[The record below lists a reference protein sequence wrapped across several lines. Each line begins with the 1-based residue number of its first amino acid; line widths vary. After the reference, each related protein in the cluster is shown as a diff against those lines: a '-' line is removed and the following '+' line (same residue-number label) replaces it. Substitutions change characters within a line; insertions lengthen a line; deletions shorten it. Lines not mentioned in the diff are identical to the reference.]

1 MTLKPDQQAK
11 KIRAEVFHHMC
22 KTRGW
27 KYRVFLR
34 YLLFFKYIAFAPTR
48 GEFLES
54 YYVLMRYLD
63 DIVDGDLPLSKS
75 YKNEIEYLNGK
86 IEFSKNLVNPK
97 DEIDSLMMYCF
108 KLAEEF
114 GEDFHS
120 ETTDILN
127 ALMFDARRRGKEIIF
142 PKGELFYHF
151 HLMDVRGTIRAT
163 LKIFKDDP
171 DKYRILEP
179 LGIACRHQYNIEDF
193 EADVAAGYINISLEE
208 FERFGIRREDLHNTS
223 SPVIVLWLRHHAK
236 EGLSLLSEHNRIL
249 PQGNFSLLEK
259 AVFKVVYELPA
270 RKAFLKFLSRTQN
283 QDSGKSYE

>member
-11 KIRAEVFHHMC
+11 KFRSEVFRHMC
-22 KTRGW
+22 ETRGW

-54 YYVLMRYLD
+54 YYTLMRYLD
-63 DIVDGDLPLSKS
+63 DVVDGDLPLPKS
-75 YKNEIEYLNGK
+75 YANESEYLSEK
-86 IEFSKNLVNPK
+86 IEFSKNPIEPK

-114 GEDFHS
+114 GEDFHA
-120 ETTDILN
+120 ETSDILD
-127 ALMFDARRRGKEIIF
+127 ALQFDAKRRGKGIIF
-142 PKGELFYHF
+142 PREELFFHF
-151 HLMDVRGTIRAT
+151 HLLDVRGTIRAT
-163 LKIFKDDP
+163 LKVFKDDP
-171 DKYRILEP
+171 DKYKILEP

-193 EADVAAGYINISLEE
+193 EADITAGYINISLED
-208 FERFGIRREDLHNTS
+208 FERFGIRQEDLHNSS
-223 SPVIVLWLRHHAK
+223 SPAIISWLRHHAR
-236 EGLSLLSEHNRIL
+236 EGLSLLIEHNRIL

-270 RKAFLKFLSRTQN
+270 RKVFLKFLSRTQN
-283 QDSGKSYE
+283 QDSEKKYE